1 MLKYP
6 RLVRPGLGLLAILS
20 AALTLLAL
28 EGGARV
34 YGWLTDQGRGMTFD
48 AELGWRPRP
57 QVSKIGGVWGVKR
70 PARTNA
76 RGWRDSDHSVARVPG
91 IRRAVA
97 VGDSFTFGTDVDDGE
112 RFTDLLPERIER
124 LEVLNFGVPGYGTDQ
139 ELRVLETGALAYQP
153 DVVILQICVFN
164 DLRDINHRWL
174 YSWPKP
180 YYEVQDGE
188 LHLTRPPF
196 TWSIRVREASYL
208 VETLYQRIMNAQ
220 NIGVLVNPSRDVDT
234 LPLFEALMRRMAS
247 LTLDQGIRL
256 VAILAYSPD
265 TLDAKGPARGQ
276 RLQEVLAGLEVPT
289 LDTRALFAAHS
300 SNPGRYY
307 SPISNHWN
315 AEGHQLVAEG
325 SQRLL
330 DDIGID

>member
-1 MLKYP
+1 MPKHP
-6 RLVRPGLGLLAILS
+6 RLAWSGLGLLAALS
-20 AALTLLAL
+20 TVLTLLAL
-28 EGGARV
+28 EAGARM
-34 YGWLTDQGRGMTFD
+34 YGRLTHQGRGMTFD

-57 QVSKIGGVWGVKR
+57 QVSKIGGVWGVTR

-91 IRRAVA
+91 LRRAVA
-97 VGDSFTFGTDVDDGE
+97 IGDSFTFGTDVDDGE
-112 RFTDLLPERIER
+112 RFTDLLPKRIGR

-139 ELRVLETGALAYQP
+139 ELRVLETEALAYRP
-153 DVVILQICVFN
+153 DVVMLQICVFN

-180 YYEVQDGE
+180 YYELLEGE
-188 LHLTRPPF
+188 LHLTGPPL
-196 TWSIRVREASYL
+196 TWSVRVREASYL
-208 VETLYQRIMNAQ
+208 VETLYQRLMNAQ
-220 NIGVLVNPSRDVDT
+220 NIGVLVNPSRGVDT

-265 TLDAKGPARGQ
+265 TLDARGPARGERIQ
-276 RLQEVLAGLEVPT
+276 AVLTGLGVPT

-300 SNPGRYY
+300 SNPGSYY
-307 SPISNHWN
+307 SRISNHWN
-315 AEGHQLVAEG
+315 AEGQQLVAEA

-330 DDIGID
+330 ADVGIR